1 LISCGGNILINIGPT
16 KEGRIAPI
24 FEERLRQLGQWLS
37 INGEAIYETRP
48 WIYQNDTVNSD
59 VWYTLKSG
67 VVYGIL
73 LKWPTKSIILGAP
86 HTTSNTKV
94 TMLGY
99 NSNIIWKPINPDQSG
114 IIIDIAQFVA
124 NALPSEWAWTFK
136 LTNLNF

>member
-1 LISCGGNILINIGPT
+1 LINIGPT

-73 LKWPTKSIILGAP
+73 LKWPTKSIIIDAP